1 MINVSAVN
9 PIQFQEQT
17 EEKRKEK
24 KRKLFHTKKL
34 LKERSKKRTI
44 TYDCMHFSKHH

>member
-17 EEKRKEK
+17 KKKNRKEK
-24 KRKLFHTKKL
+24 KTVSH
-34 LKERSKKRTI
+34 KETVEREEQETNN
-44 TYDCMHFSKHH
+44 YL

>member
-24 KRKLFHTKKL
+24 KTVSH
-34 LKERSKKRTI
+34 KETAEGEEQE
-44 TYDCMHFSKHH
+44 TNNYL